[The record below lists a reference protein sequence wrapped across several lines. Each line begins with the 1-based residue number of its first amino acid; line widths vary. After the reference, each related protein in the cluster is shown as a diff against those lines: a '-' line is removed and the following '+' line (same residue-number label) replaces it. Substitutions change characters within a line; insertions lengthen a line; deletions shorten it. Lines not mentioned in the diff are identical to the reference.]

1 MSGDLAPCLIVIIE
15 QHLQDDTPLTV
26 AALGGIAAV
35 AAQSNALAESPFLDA
50 LAELAAVALPI
61 EAEVMDSVLL
71 QGFVK
76 CQSPSAVRSAIDLVI
91 HHTPLCKRISSK
103 LAGALEHR
111 VERQD
116 SDNQSLMAAYA
127 LEGLVRL
134 ALASSIKKFIPL
146 KALTCTRPSTNGL
159 YAQHAA
165 KLAGVVFHTWPEP
178 DLIDTLKELS
188 KIEDAEGEA
197 SFELALINISL
208 GLNADSIK
216 DINQHLELASMFL
229 RVALEA
235 DENRSDAKAYAA
247 IIDIIRYFHVGV
259 ETAVIDERAEDLSN
273 AVQDRALDLGGHLPD
288 WLVPRADTEI
298 QWARLIRSVRQ
309 ACKDLA
315 RPGWLKASAVI
326 DNLLSVFDADR
337 TFATKGG
344 LGQLLRSRIEASFV
358 KERGQL
364 ALLDELLE
372 EPDWNEH
379 KETALALRARIAI
392 CETQPRKPSPEGLF
406 PELRQVL
413 RISEVPD
420 DWAHEVL
427 QQLEAALVDRR
438 SSSSSFSNPVMQR
451 LFAEVRSQLQPCQD
465 YTGRVK
471 EHFDELI
478 AQVISFCK
486 TRQDAGAK
494 QLRDRGNYLLNP
506 NATEFDLQQDLWQ
519 WLGGNY
525 RDCEILDEVE
535 GIGKG
540 RADLFAALGGH
551 RFVLEMKR
559 HHGHLNRAAARKY
572 CNQAATYQNTNVK
585 LGFLGI
591 LELSDRTG
599 PPPSLE
605 ECIWHEIVLPESSSV
620 VRHLIVFR
628 VPGNLNS
635 PSSMSKNSANPRN
648 SSKKTN

>member
-1 MSGDLAPCLIVIIE
+1 
-15 QHLQDDTPLTV
+15 
-26 AALGGIAAV
+26 
-35 AAQSNALAESPFLDA
+35 
-50 LAELAAVALPI
+50 
-61 EAEVMDSVLL
+61 
-71 QGFVK
+71 
-76 CQSPSAVRSAIDLVI
+76 
-91 HHTPLCKRISSK
+91 
-103 LAGALEHR
+103 
-111 VERQD
+111 
-116 SDNQSLMAAYA
+116 
-127 LEGLVRL
+127 
-134 ALASSIKKFIPL
+134 
-146 KALTCTRPSTNGL
+146 
-159 YAQHAA
+159 
-165 KLAGVVFHTWPEP
+165 
-178 DLIDTLKELS
+178 
-188 KIEDAEGEA
+188 
-197 SFELALINISL
+197 LINISL

-216 DINQHLELASMFL
+216 EINQHLELASMFL
-229 RVALEA
+229 RVALAA
-235 DENRSDAKAYAA
+235 DENRSDAAAYAA
-247 IIDIIRYFHVGV
+247 IIDIIRYFHGGA

-344 LGQLLRSRIEASFV
+344 LGQLLRPRIEASFV

-406 PELRQVL
+406 PELQQVL

-525 RDCEILDEVE
+525 RECEILDEVE

-559 HHGHLNRAAARKY
+559 HHGHLNRIAAKKY

-591 LELSDRTG
+591 LELSNRTG

-635 PSSMSKNSANPRN
+635 PSSMSKKSANPR
-648 SSKKTN
+648 SRKKTN